1 MDRRDQW
8 FEIITW
14 NLVKTKNS
22 NEIVLVENFSLKLK
36 IFKIYLR
43 FLALRIKFA
52 YIGYVLTNIL

>member
-1 MDRRDQW
+1 VE
-8 FEIITW
+8 FG
-14 NLVKTKNS
+14 KTKNS